1 MLKEQRVPL
10 HHKPM
15 ITSSSNVKT
24 NKDDEDL
31 EKEEITTT
39 TTPNNKKS
47 SHENVAFLQTET
59 ETEETK
65 EEWSF
70 GGILRENMGYIIRI
84 KKKEKQN

>member
-1 MLKEQRVPL
+1 MPPPQPVLPPKAQEDDL
-10 HHKPM
+10 DHGHEAAD
-15 ITSSSNVKT
+15 SSNVKT

-39 TTPNNKKS
+39 TTPNNKNS

-65 EEWSF
+65 EE
-70 GGILRENMGYIIRI
+70 
-84 KKKEKQN
+84 